1 MMKISTQ
8 LRKYFL
14 WISLLSVLFITI
26 IANISI
32 NLFFS
37 DYLKE
42 TRSREDLKV
51 IQYMEQAYFE
61 YEGFSHQFIMSII
74 HYTMSQGVM
83 IRISDIN
90 NQIIWDSEA
99 IDFMHGMMHNGQET
113 YNNNDLMYHQY
124 PLTNNGTKVGLIDIG
139 RPKGIVNSLEDRQFL
154 YTINGVFALAFL
166 FSIIIAVVL
175 SAQISRKFLTP
186 IYKIKE
192 NAKRIEWG
200 KYRALEQVK
209 TSTYELHDL
218 SKSIDELAGRLDYQ
232 ESLRKRMTN
241 DIAHELRTPLSVVQS
256 HIEAFMDG
264 VWRPDMN
271 TLSII
276 HGEIIRLT
284 KLINELSDLSIVEN
298 DEIKINKSNI
308 NLSLLVNRV
317 LENFQPMFIEKN
329 IDLYKKI
336 QVNINIMGDG
346 GILNRVLVNI
356 LSNAQKYSNNGGE
369 VYVIL
374 EQLGDEV
381 QLIIED
387 TGIGIPE
394 KDLKY
399 IFERFYRSDYSRSR
413 VTGGTG
419 IGLTITKA
427 LVEAHGATIGI
438 DSQVGKGTKVT
449 IKFIMK

>member
-1 MMKISTQ
+1 
-8 LRKYFL
+8 
-14 WISLLSVLFITI
+14 
-26 IANISI
+26 
-32 NLFFS
+32 
-37 DYLKE
+37 
-42 TRSREDLKV
+42 
-51 IQYMEQAYFE
+51 
-61 YEGFSHQFIMSII
+61 
-74 HYTMSQGVM
+74 
-83 IRISDIN
+83 
-90 NQIIWDSEA
+90 
-99 IDFMHGMMHNGQET
+99 
-113 YNNNDLMYHQY
+113 MYHQY

-317 LENFQPMFIEKN
+317 LENFQPMFI
-329 IDLYKKI
+329 
-336 QVNINIMGDG
+336 
-346 GILNRVLVNI
+346 
-356 LSNAQKYSNNGGE
+356 
-369 VYVIL
+369 
-374 EQLGDEV
+374 
-381 QLIIED
+381 
-387 TGIGIPE
+387 P
-394 KDLKY
+394 
-399 IFERFYRSDYSRSR
+399 RFY
-413 VTGGTG
+413 VNPTH
-419 IGLTITKA
+419 IT
-427 LVEAHGATIGI
+427 L
-438 DSQVGKGTKVT
+438 
-449 IKFIMK
+449 